1 MPQGYQIYDQSGLY
15 YLTLQVID
23 WVDVF
28 SRKNHRDII
37 INSLDYCRKEK
48 GLQIYAYVI
57 MTNHIH
63 LLTMAKE
70 GNLSNVIRDF
80 KKFTASQ
87 ILKAIATEPESR
99 RDWMLKRFEFAAKSN
114 VRSSF
119 YQFWT
124 HENHAISCIKADF
137 TKQKLD
143 YIHNNPVRAGF
154 VEKPEDWLYSSARNY
169 AGLRSL
175 IEIDFL

>member
-15 YLTLQVID
+15 YLTLQVIA

-57 MTNHIH
+57 MTNHVH

-70 GNLSNVIRDF
+70 ANLSNVIRDF

-99 RDWMLKRFEFAAKSN
+99 KD
-114 VRSSF
+114 
-119 YQFWT
+119 
-124 HENHAISCIKADF
+124 
-137 TKQKLD
+137 
-143 YIHNNPVRAGF
+143 
-154 VEKPEDWLYSSARNY
+154 
-169 AGLRSL
+169 
-175 IEIDFL
+175 